1 MAGAQSARP
10 LPLHPGRLV
19 LDQPDRN
26 LVRII
31 TRQSIR
37 RTFTSVTVL
46 VKQIRDY
53 IDHWTADSKPF
64 VWTATADDILA
75 KVQLAQTNIKET
87 RRQHRKA
94 NRT

>member
-1 MAGAQSARP
+1 MAGAQSARA

-37 RTFTSVTVL
+37 RGTFTSVTVL

-75 KVQLAQTNIKET
+75 KVQLAQTNIKKLVDNT
-87 RRQHRKA
+87 AK
-94 NRT
+94 